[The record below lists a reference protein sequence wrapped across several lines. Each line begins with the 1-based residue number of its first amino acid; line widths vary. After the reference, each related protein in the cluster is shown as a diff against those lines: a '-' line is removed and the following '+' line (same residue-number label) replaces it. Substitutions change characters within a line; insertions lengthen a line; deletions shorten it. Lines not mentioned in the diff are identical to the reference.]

1 MPTISVRKDENNIK
15 KNKNKYKKE
24 VTAKFI
30 LPRFVSLVCIMS
42 PCFHLVTK

>member
-1 MPTISVRKDENNIK
+1 MPTISVRKHENNIK
-15 KNKNKYKKE
+15 KKKKYKKE

-42 PCFHLVTK
+42 PYFHLVTK